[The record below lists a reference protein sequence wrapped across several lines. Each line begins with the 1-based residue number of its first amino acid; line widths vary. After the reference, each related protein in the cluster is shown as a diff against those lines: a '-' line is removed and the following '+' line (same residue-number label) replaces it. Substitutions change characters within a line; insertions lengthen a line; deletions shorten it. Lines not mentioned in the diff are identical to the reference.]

1 MTSSKFF
8 SAAILM
14 ACGLAVTFP
23 GCTDEEDESL
33 SPTPKQDTGVAS
45 DDGVD
50 TNAPPSDDG
59 TDAPPV
65 VVTDKD
71 VTDDI
76 TADTTWTASN
86 RYHLKKFVRVKA
98 PATLT
103 IEAGVTIA
111 SGPGA
116 EVFGLA
122 ILPGAKIKAM
132 GTAAKPI
139 VFTSGAKKGSRKP
152 GDWAGLMIL
161 GKAKTNLPAP
171 RYPEGLKDNPDY
183 AYGGDDDADSSGE
196 LHYVRVEYAGYQL
209 SANNEINAFSFF
221 GVGSGTKLDHLQ
233 AHFGNDDSFEFFG
246 GTVDAKYLIA
256 TSGTD
261 DCFDMDN
268 GFRGRLQFLICNRD
282 DISGGGNGFETDND
296 SSGSTAT
303 PQTNPTVWNATIV
316 GKTTTTTEGGHG
328 MHLRRNVAGKYNNIL
343 VANWPLSGVFVDG
356 TAALANATAGSL
368 DVRNSLFANAKN
380 YNDMAAGG
388 AIELWATGTGKDN
401 KTAAN
406 LAAVMISDT
415 SSDKYN
421 FALKDGSPA
430 LTGAGTPPT
439 EFFDA
444 SGKDFIGACGK
455 TCTEFEGW
463 TTKEAP

>member
-1 MTSSKFF
+1 MKSSKLF
-8 SAAILM
+8 SAAILTCLV
-14 ACGLAVTFP
+14 ALSA
-23 GCTDEEDESL
+23 CTDEEDDIT
-33 SPTPKQDTGVAS
+33 PTKKEDTGA
-45 DDGVD
+45 D
-50 TNAPPSDDG
+50 TNTGTTDSNTPVTDDG

-65 VVTDKD
+65 VVTDQD
-71 VTDDI
+71 VTEDI
-76 TADTTWTASN
+76 TADTTWSATK

-103 IEAGVTIA
+103 IEAGVAIK

-122 ILPGAKIKAM
+122 VLPGAKIKAM

-139 VFTSGAKKGSRKP
+139 VFTSGADKGKRKT
-152 GDWAGLMIL
+152 GDWAGLML
-161 GKAKTNLPAP
+161 MGKAKVNTPAP
-171 RYPEGLKDNPDY
+171 RYPEGLKDNPEY

-209 SANNEINAFSFF
+209 SANNEINAFTFY

-246 GTVDAKYLIA
+246 GAVDAKYLVA

-296 SSGSTAT
+296 AAGSGAM
-303 PQTNPTVWNATIV
+303 PQTNPTVWNATVV
-316 GKTTTTTEGGHG
+316 GKMTTTTEGGHG
-328 MHLRRNVAGKYNNIL
+328 MHLRRNATGKYNNIL
-343 VANWPLSGVFVDG
+343 VANWPLSGVYVDG
-356 TAALANATAGSL
+356 TATLANATAGTL
-368 DVRNSLFANAKN
+368 DVRTSLFANAKN

-388 AIELWATGTGKDN
+388 AIELWATGAGKGN
-401 KTAAN
+401 TTAAN
-406 LAAVMISDT
+406 LAAVMITDT
-415 SSDKYN
+415 SSDKWN

-430 LTGAGTPPT
+430 LTGAATPPSD
-439 EFFDA
+439 FFDA

-455 TCTEFEGW
+455 ICPEFEGW

>member
-1 MTSSKFF
+1 MTKSTFF
-8 SAAILM
+8 RTALFATTGALVMASAAL
-14 ACGLAVTFP
+14 P
-23 GCTDEEDESL
+23 GCTDEEELKPSATAKDSGTD
-33 SPTPKQDTGVAS
+33 PG
-45 DDGVD
+45 D
-50 TNAPPSDDG
+50 TNTTDSNVTPTDDG

-65 VVTDKD
+65 MVTDED
-71 VTDDI
+71 VTADI
-76 TADTTWTASN
+76 EADTTWTATK

-98 PATLT
+98 GATLT
-103 IEAGVTIA
+103 IEAGVTIS

-152 GDWAGLMIL
+152 GDWAGLL
-161 GKAKTNLPAP
+161 LFGKAKVNLPAP
-171 RYPEGLKDNPDY
+171 RYPEGLKDQPEY
-183 AYGGDDDADSSGE
+183 AYGGDDDNDSSGE
-196 LHYVRVEYAGYQL
+196 MHYVRVEYAGYQL
-209 SANNEINAFSFF
+209 SPNNEINSFGFF
-221 GVGSGTKLDHLQ
+221 GVGRGTKLDHLQ

-246 GTVDAKYLIA
+246 GSVDAKYLIA

-268 GFRGRLQFLICNRD
+268 GFTGRLQFLICNRD

-296 SSGSTAT
+296 ASGSTST

-316 GKTTTTTEGGHG
+316 GKVTTTTEGGHG
-328 MHLRRNVAGKYNNIL
+328 MHLRRNVKGAYGNIL

-356 TAALANATAGSL
+356 ATTLANATDGSL
-368 DVRNSLFANAKN
+368 SVKSSLFANPKN
-380 YNDMAAGG
+380 YNDAVSSTWG
-388 AIELWATGTGKDN
+388 N
-401 KTAAN
+401 KTVAD
-406 LAAVMISDT
+406 LAAAMITDT

-421 FALKDGSPA
+421 FALKEGSPA
-430 LTGAGTPPT
+430 LTGAGAPPADG
-439 EFFDA
+439 FDP

-455 TCTEFEGW
+455 TCPEFEGW
-463 TTKEAP
+463 VTKEAP

>member
-1 MTSSKFF
+1 MKKL
-8 SAAILM
+8 AAALI
-14 ACGLAVTFP
+14 AVSLF

-33 SPTPKQDTGVAS
+33 KPTPKPDTGTTATDSEPGTDSAVPL
-45 DDGVD
+45 
-50 TNAPPSDDG
+50 TDDG
-59 TDAPPV
+59 TETPV
-65 VVTDKD
+65 AIADKD

-76 TADTTWTASN
+76 TTDTTWTASN

-103 IEAGVTIA
+103 IEAGTVVA

-122 ILPGAKIKAM
+122 ILSGAKIRAM

-139 VFTSGAKKGSRKP
+139 VMTSGAKKGARKA

-161 GKAKTNLPAP
+161 GKAKVNLPAP
-171 RYPEGLKDNPDY
+171 RYPEGLRDNPDY
-183 AYGGDDDADSSGE
+183 AYGGDEDADSSGE

-268 GFRGRLQFLICNRD
+268 GYRGRLQFLICNRD

-296 SSGSTAT
+296 SSGSGAT

-316 GKTTTTTEGGHG
+316 GKSTTTTEGGHG
-328 MHLRRNVAGKYNNIL
+328 MHLRRNAAGKYNNIL
-343 VANWPLSGVFVDG
+343 VAGWPLSGVFVDG
-356 TAALANATAGSL
+356 TAALTNATSGALDLRSSL
-368 DVRNSLFANAKN
+368 LANAKN
-380 YNDMAAGG
+380 YNDMTAGG
-388 AIELWATGTGKDN
+388 AIEVWATSGKNN

-406 LAAVMISDT
+406 LAAVMIKDT
-415 SSDKYN
+415 SSDKWN
-421 FALKDGSPA
+421 FSLSDGSPA
-430 LTGAGTPPT
+430 LTGAATPPA

-455 TCTEFEGW
+455 TCSEFEGW